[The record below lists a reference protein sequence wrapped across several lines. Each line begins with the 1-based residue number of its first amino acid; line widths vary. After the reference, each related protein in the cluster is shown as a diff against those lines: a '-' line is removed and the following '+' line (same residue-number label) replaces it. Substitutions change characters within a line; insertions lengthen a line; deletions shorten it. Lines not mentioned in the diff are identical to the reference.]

1 MRPRWIKKIITSCIK
16 CYFHGAWTVWIMH
29 FHRQWYLSLQWF
41 YQEAERSEFI
51 KLVINMTYVSAS
63 LSVSF
68 ADIFWFKLK
77 KCWTIGSTIYLF
89 TYWFML
95 LLDLVIGADLKAPWF
110 MVLYVIIIGTHLICP
125 FVVYIF
131 YIFLPTRC
139 HLYFRLLRSRLF
151 CLCNVKSNLS
161 SALLYFVVRR
171 MDLVALIK

>member
-1 MRPRWIKKIITSCIK
+1 MLFSWCMNCADHAFPPP
-16 CYFHGAWTVWIMH
+16 VN
-29 FHRQWYLSLQWF
+29 LSLQWF

-68 ADIFWFKLK
+68 ADIFWCKLK

-110 MVLYVIIIGTHLICP
+110 MVLYVIIIGTHFICP
-125 FVVYIF
+125 FVVYIV

-151 CLCNVKSNLS
+151 CLCNVKVICLLLCYTLLSEGWIWSRSSSNK
-161 SALLYFVVRR
+161 VVRC
-171 MDLVALIK
+171 LIYAGV